1 MAKIFSILGTLCSI
15 LILEDFRVA
24 FNLLS
29 KGYLESKIFLLQY
42 GDTWILEIR
51 EWIFLWQDF
60 SNGEN
65 LFDPWNT
72 LLDFNTRR
80 FSSWIFSRKD
90 ISNRRSFLWNVRIRG
105 SWRFAN
111 EYSFDRIF
119 RDANIF
125 SNTLSSIL
133 AKIFEFRISSIL
145 LQNIECTDFR
155 EFSLRF
161 FESPLMK
168 EDFYSNG
175 WSFLLKTFFVL
186 SFFFPTNVIFV
197 CISVL

>member
-1 MAKIFSILGTLCSI
+1 M
-15 LILEDFRVA
+15 
-24 FNLLS
+24 
-29 KGYLESKIFLLQY
+29 
-42 GDTWILEIR
+42 EIC
-51 EWIFLWQDF
+51 
-60 SNGEN
+60 
-65 LFDPWNT
+65 
-72 LLDFNTRR
+72 
-80 FSSWIFSRKD
+80 
-90 ISNRRSFLWNVRIRG
+90 G

-119 RDANIF
+119 REANIF

-145 LQNIECTDFR
+145 LQNLILNVQQIFR
-155 EFSLRF
+155 EFSLPF

-186 SFFFPTNVIFV
+186 SFFFSNKRDLRMYLCIIVSIACIWNFVREFILEICQIRVWLCSGKIWIFFLLLL
-197 CISVL
+197 CIYAWLNFCTVEEDKERGWKSRASWFWDA